1 MRIIVTCMKNEAPF
15 MLEWFAYHLSIGFD
29 KVLLYTNDC
38 DDKTDAIADRLAELG
53 LCEHL
58 ENPKIGQQRPQAVAM
73 HDMFKREIV
82 KDAEWVFFAD
92 CDEFLNIHLGD
103 GRHDDLLQAMG
114 DAVVI
119 SAMWRLFGDAG
130 IAEYCDLPVI
140 EQFLRAAPKTR
151 PVSVNSWGFKS
162 LFRPGPNVE
171 RTGAHRPFFKDLNAV
186 AGKWL
191 TSAGQQMIP
200 PSGMPTHVGDSQAV
214 RSLTQCGEPMRFAMA
229 APIDLRND
237 FDSVSLRRLDATQ
250 TRAVC
255 WLGRGL
261 RWWQQDGCVAD
272 RRRRSAD
279 QLCASTPADRT
290 GLWEVT
296 GRTLEAPITA
306 AHSEVVEAPGGRRR
320 RALAA
325 QGPGAVA
332 LGDVRHARA
341 TRARCRLRQDL
352 GAAAPRAKRRL

>member
-103 GRHDDLLQAMG
+103 GRLDDLLQAMG

-191 TSAGQQMIP
+191 TSAGQQMSTDMIEQ
-200 PSGMPTHVGDSQAV
+200 GWRYTRGNGGYDWVQINHYAV
-214 RSLTQCGEPMRFAMA
+214 RSVDSFLLKCERGHVLHTHKE
-229 APIDLRND
+229 IDLEYHDGMNHNHERD
-237 FDSVSLRRLDATQ
+237 TTILRRLDGFHEQ
-250 TRAVC
+250 LDELRDDAV
-255 WLGRGL
+255 LASL
-261 RWWQQDGCVAD
+261 H
-272 RRRRSAD
+272 D
-279 QLCASTPADRT
+279 Q
-290 GLWEVT
+290 
-296 GRTLEAPITA
+296 
-306 AHSEVVEAPGGRRR
+306 
-320 RALAA
+320 
-325 QGPGAVA
+325 AVA
-332 LGDVRHARA
+332 IHTEQARRLRVERQGIYETLSARA
-341 TRARCRLRQDL
+341 RETAS
-352 GAAAPRAKRRL
+352 